1 MSKNIALVED
11 EALLRDN
18 YADSL
23 KRNGYDVWEFS
34 SRTDA
39 YNSLSTRLP
48 DLAIIDIGLED
59 EIDGGFSLCQ
69 DLRQISQT
77 LPIIFLSARDSDYDI
92 VSGLRMGADDYL
104 TKDISLPNLLARISA
119 IFRRISAHQNNDN
132 ENDFVNNGNL
142 VLDLKRYA
150 VSWKNTSIDL
160 TITEFWLLYSMAKYP
175 GHVKSR
181 DQLMEDAK
189 MVVDD
194 STITTHIKRIRR
206 KFENIDSEFDNIETV
221 YAAGYR
227 WKS

>member
-34 SRTDA
+34 NRTDA

-132 ENDFVNNGNL
+132 ENDFVKNGNL

-150 VSWKNTSIDL
+150 VSWSNTAIDL

-181 DQLMEDAK
+181 AQLMEDAK

>member
-11 EALLRDN
+11 ESLLRDN

-34 SRTDA
+34 NRIDA

-119 IFRRISAHQNNDN
+119 IFRRISAHQNNGN
-132 ENDFVNNGNL
+132 ENDFVENGNL
-142 VLDLKRYA
+142 VLDLRRYA
-150 VSWKNTSIDL
+150 VSWKNTAIEL

-206 KFENIDSEFDNIETV
+206 KFENIDSGFDNIETV

>member
-1 MSKNIALVED
+1 
-11 EALLRDN
+11 
-18 YADSL
+18 
-23 KRNGYDVWEFS
+23 
-34 SRTDA
+34 
-39 YNSLSTRLP
+39 
-48 DLAIIDIGLED
+48 
-59 EIDGGFSLCQ
+59 
-69 DLRQISQT
+69 
-77 LPIIFLSARDSDYDI
+77 
-92 VSGLRMGADDYL
+92 MGADDYL

-132 ENDFVNNGNL
+132 ENDFVKNSNL
-142 VLDLKRYA
+142 ILDLKRYA
-150 VSWKNTSIDL
+150 VSWRNTAIDL

>member
-34 SRTDA
+34 NRTDA

-69 DLRQISQT
+69 DLRKISQT

-132 ENDFVNNGNL
+132 EDDFVKNGNL
-142 VLDLKRYA
+142 ILDLKRYA
-150 VSWKNTSIDL
+150 VSWRNTAIDL